1 MRIFGYEI
9 KLNRIPEDKEER
21 GLLPC
26 VSPES
31 SILFGELGK
40 TILTGESNV
49 QKALS
54 VPAIWA
60 AIKTISETLASL
72 PCDVYRRT
80 ADGAIID
87 ERHPVQN
94 IVTLEANQNQSAYD
108 FKRALFA
115 NACMGDGFAMIKR
128 NSIGRPVELIILEPS
143 KVKPY
148 KAKNGKLY
156 YEFRN
161 EERNKTELYF
171 AQDVIHIKGLNLDG
185 FEGINVAKAHRETIS
200 AAVSAQK
207 FASEFYESGAH
218 VSGAIV
224 YPNALSKDQRDAVEK
239 KMGRVSGVRNAG
251 KTLILD
257 AGVKYERMGL
267 DLEEAGLIPYRNMA
281 VDDAARIFGIPAH
294 LLAQLDRAT
303 FNNIEVMNTQFVT
316 LCLRPWAVQME
327 QEFSRKLLS
336 GNEKYNRSHYI
347 RINLDGLLR
356 GDTNSRASYYNT
368 MFNIGAMSP
377 NDIRDMENLNRRP
390 EGDQYYTPMNMTP
403 AGQANDNV
411 SDAEDGYPDTN
422 Q

>member
-1 MRIFGYEI
+1 MRIFGYNI
-9 KLNRIPEDKEER
+9 NFSRAPRKDEER

-26 VSPES
+26 VSAES

-49 QKALS
+49 NKALS

-80 ADGAIID
+80 DEGAIID
-87 ERHPVQN
+87 ERHPIQN
-94 IVTLEANQNQSAYD
+94 LVTLEANQYQSAYD

-115 NACMGDGFAMIKR
+115 NACMGDGYAKITR
-128 NSIGRPVELIILEPS
+128 NNIGRPVELTILEPS
-143 KVKPY
+143 KVRPY

-156 YEFRN
+156 YEYRD
-161 EERNKTELYF
+161 EDTAKKEVLF
-171 AQDVIHIKGLNLDG
+171 ASDVIHIKGLTLDG
-185 FEGINVAKAHRETIS
+185 MQGINITKAHKDTIA

-207 FASEFYESGAH
+207 FASEFYEGGAH

-224 YPNALSKDQRDAVEK
+224 YPNALSKDQREAVEK

-327 QEFSRKLLS
+327 QEFARKLLS
-336 GNEKYNRSHYI
+336 ANEKSNRSHYI

-356 GDTNSRASYYNT
+356 GDTESRASYYNT

-390 EGDQYYTPMNMTP
+390 DGDSYYTPMNMTP
-403 AGQANDNV
+403 AGEASDNLT
-411 SDAEDGYPDTN
+411 DTEDGYPDTN

>member
-9 KLNRIPEDKEER
+9 KFNRIPEDKEER

-40 TILTGESNV
+40 TILTGESSV

-80 ADGAIID
+80 DDGAVID
-87 ERHPVQN
+87 ERHPIQN
-94 IVTLEANQNQSAYD
+94 LVTLEANENQSAYD

-115 NACMGDGFAMIKR
+115 NACMGDGYAMIKR
-128 NSIGRPVELIILEPS
+128 NSIGRPTELTILDPA

-156 YEFRN
+156 YEYRD
-161 EERNKTELYF
+161 EDKNKKVVLF
-171 AQDVIHIKGLNLDG
+171 ANDVIHIKGLNLDG
-185 FEGINVAKAHRETIS
+185 MNGISVAQAHRETIS

-207 FASEFYESGAH
+207 FASEFYEGGAH

-224 YPNALSKDQRDAVEK
+224 YPNALSKDQREAVEK

-336 GNEKYNRSHYI
+336 GNEKQNRSHYI

-390 EGDQYYTPMNMTP
+390 EGDQYYTPLNMTP
-403 AGQANDNV
+403 TGQANDNLT
-411 SDAEDGYPDTN
+411 DAEDGYPDTN

>member
-1 MRIFGYEI
+1 MRIFGYEVSFS
-9 KLNRIPEDKEER
+9 KPKADQR

-26 VSPES
+26 VSAES

-49 QKALS
+49 NKALS
-54 VPAIWA
+54 IPAVWA
-60 AIKTISETLASL
+60 AVKTISETLASL

-80 ADGAIID
+80 DDGAVID
-87 ERHPVQN
+87 ERHSVQN
-94 IVTLEANQNQSAYD
+94 IVTLEANQYQSAYD

-115 NACMGDGFAMIKR
+115 NACMGDGYARIRR
-128 NSIGRPVELIILEPS
+128 NNIGRPVELTIMDA
-143 KVKPY
+143 KHVRPY
-148 KAKNGKLY
+148 KSKAGKLY
-156 YEFRN
+156 YEYRDP
-161 EERNKTELYF
+161 EKDAKTVLF
-171 AQDVIHIKGLNLDG
+171 AEDVIHIKGLSLDG
-185 FEGINVAKAHRETIS
+185 LEGISVTKTHRETIS
-200 AAVSAQK
+200 AAVSAQR

-224 YPNALSKDQRDAVEK
+224 YPNALSKDQREAVEK

-267 DLEEAGLIPYRNMA
+267 DLEEAGLIDYRNMA

-316 LCLRPWAVQME
+316 LCLRPWAVQLE

-336 GNEKYNRSHYI
+336 QNEKQNRSHYI

-356 GDTNSRASYYNT
+356 GDTESRASYYNT

-390 EGDQYYTPMNMTP
+390 GGDSYYTPMNMTP
-403 AGQANDNV
+403 AGEANDNL